1 MQSAAVQATRV
12 LTLPSPQFKTL
23 DWNVGQLVKKGF
35 NADFLMYRT
44 TLGSNPLNP
53 LEVTPCAAAVLAL
66 VTMGLTG
73 LV

>member
-1 MQSAAVQATRV
+1 M
-12 LTLPSPQFKTL
+12 
-23 DWNVGQLVKKGF
+23 KKGF

-66 VTMGLTG
+66 VTMELTG